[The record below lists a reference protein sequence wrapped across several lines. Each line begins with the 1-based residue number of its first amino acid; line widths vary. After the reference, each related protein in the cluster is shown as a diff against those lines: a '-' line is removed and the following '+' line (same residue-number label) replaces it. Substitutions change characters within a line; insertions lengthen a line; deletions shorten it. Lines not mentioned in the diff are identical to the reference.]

1 MYMYGLC
8 IYVDRSLNDHFCIW
22 NCEAAAPYASKRDR
36 TEGPS
41 LGRTEKLWSVNDAE
55 TYRLLEQI
63 CEMWEDLQRIFRRE
77 MIYVIR
83 GGFFNMRIQYN
94 LHNYFI

>member
-41 LGRTEKLWSVNDAE
+41 LGRTEKL
-55 TYRLLEQI
+55 
-63 CEMWEDLQRIFRRE
+63 
-77 MIYVIR
+77 
-83 GGFFNMRIQYN
+83 
-94 LHNYFI
+94 